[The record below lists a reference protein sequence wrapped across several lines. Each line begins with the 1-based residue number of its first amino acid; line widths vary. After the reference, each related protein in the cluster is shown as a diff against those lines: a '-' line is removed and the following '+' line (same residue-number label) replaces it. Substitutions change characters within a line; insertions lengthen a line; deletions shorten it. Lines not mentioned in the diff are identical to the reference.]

1 MNIGETFKVS
11 VEALMANKVRSALT
25 MLGVIIGVTA
35 VILLVS
41 VGEGARKY
49 IETELTGLGSNLLII
64 TPGKVDT
71 KGGFRPHSVG
81 TVRKLSYDDALF
93 LKRRSQYLKEAV
105 PVILGTANIKYKN
118 LSRDTTVIGI
128 TPEYLNL
135 RILKIESGSFVTQV
149 DIDTKKKVIV
159 MGKTTKKELFGHE
172 NALGKLVTVGE
183 SRYRVVGIMAT
194 KGVSLGMDFDDIVFI
209 PVTSAEELFD
219 TDKLFEIIS
228 SVKRPENLNAAIA
241 EIKELLIKRHSNK
254 EDFTITSQSDIL
266 STMQT
271 ILTIMTGVLAG
282 IAGISLVV
290 GGIGI
295 MNIMLVSVRER
306 TREIGIRKA
315 IGARHKDILVQFL
328 IESITLSVVGG
339 IIGIILGGGLSV
351 LIPFFLP
358 FYLPTQVTLWSVLL
372 AFFFSMAVGIFFG
385 IYPARKASL
394 LDPIESLRY
403 E

>member
-1 MNIGETFKVS
+1 
-11 VEALMANKVRSALT
+11 
-25 MLGVIIGVTA
+25 
-35 VILLVS
+35 
-41 VGEGARKY
+41 
-49 IETELTGLGSNLLII
+49 
-64 TPGKVDT
+64 
-71 KGGFRPHSVG
+71 
-81 TVRKLSYDDALF
+81 
-93 LKRRSQYLKEAV
+93 
-105 PVILGTANIKYKN
+105 
-118 LSRDTTVIGI
+118 
-128 TPEYLNL
+128 
-135 RILKIESGSFVTQV
+135 
-149 DIDTKKKVIV
+149 
-159 MGKTTKKELFGHE
+159 
-172 NALGKLVTVGE
+172 
-183 SRYRVVGIMAT
+183 
-194 KGVSLGMDFDDIVFI
+194 
-209 PVTSAEELFD
+209 
-219 TDKLFEIIS
+219 
-228 SVKRPENLNAAIA
+228 AIA

-315 IGARHKDILVQFL
+315 IGARHKDILIQFL
-328 IESITLSVVGG
+328 IEAITLSILGG
-339 IIGIILGGGLSV
+339 IIGIILGAGFSII
-351 LIPFFLP
+351 IPYFLP